1 MRVFKD
7 ERDVYDT
14 IGKLFVGLADDEELV
29 SRFGTAN
36 TIVRC
41 VYRDPAAMI
50 TIRLMEGEAAQID
63 MGESLLEPEVV
74 MTMDADLAHRF
85 WLGEA
90 NVTMALARGQLRA
103 VGPVTKVLKL
113 LPDLQPI
120 FPRYR
125 ALVEA
130 QGRADP
136 AGVA

>member
-7 ERDVYDT
+7 EREVYDT
-14 IGKLFVGLADDEELV
+14 IGSLFVACAGDEELV
-29 SRFGTAN
+29 ARFGTAN

-41 VYRDPAAMI
+41 VYRDPSATI
-50 TIRLMEGEAAQID
+50 TVRLMEGEAAQID

-113 LPDLQPI
+113 LPDIQPL

-125 ALVEA
+125 ALLEA
-130 QGRADP
+130 QGRTDL